1 MDNRCCALSNDA
13 LERLKQIEHTAYSDN
28 PELTAL
34 QDCNNWQDV
43 ALYCDC
49 EVKDLRVYLFAHGYM
64 LCAEHVT
71 ELEIVDLASDGKWID
86 LRSVLHIL
94 ESYDKPLVMYCRETT
109 SYPILKYME
118 MIGRIVISGDIA
130 ETYEEEQ
137 FHEVRAYTNAALS
150 RETVS
155 KYSREQEYSQ
165 EEERL

>member
-1 MDNRCCALSNDA
+1 MDSRCCALADDT

-34 QDCNNWQDV
+34 QDCKNWQDV

-64 LCAEHVT
+64 LCAERAT
-71 ELEIVDLASDGKWID
+71 ALAIADLASDGKWID

-118 MIGRIVISGDIA
+118 MTGRIGIGEDIA
-130 ETYEEEQ
+130 ETYEEER
-137 FHEVRAYTNAALS
+137 FHEVHAYTCAALS
-150 RETVS
+150 RGVSS
-155 KYSREQEYSQ
+155 KYSGEQEHSQ
-165 EEERL
+165 EEER